1 MKFTPEELKEIQEF
15 IAGNTRFKGMNI
27 REAEQLAWAILY
39 KFRDDSRNFLENF
52 VNDVKLTIDSFTE
65 K

>member
-1 MKFTPEELKEIQEF
+1 MKFTQEELKEIQEF

-27 REAEQLAWAILY
+27 RDAEELAWSILY

-52 VNDVKLTIDSFTE
+52 MSDVKLVIGKFTDE
-65 K
+65 